1 MLQLLD
7 FLIVLTRNTLLFDSF
22 LVIVLKQFFVT
33 FYQFFF
39 ALFQLLDQSLA
50 LFVQLLLLF
59 TQFQN
64 YIIRIPVVLLHFQA
78 FFLRPFK
85 RILKVN
91 QLQLLFPNLKIELS
105 ISTYL
110 IHPKFL
116 VLLINSLLLLFYF
129 LLTPHQLFHQYF
141 HLFVLLFMS
150 FFAMFLYYFI
160 FGFSLQ

>member
-78 FFLRPFK
+78 FFLRPF
-85 RILKVN
+85 N
-91 QLQLLFPNLKIELS
+91 PEGQPYQLPFPNLKIELS
-105 ISTYL
+105 ISTFL